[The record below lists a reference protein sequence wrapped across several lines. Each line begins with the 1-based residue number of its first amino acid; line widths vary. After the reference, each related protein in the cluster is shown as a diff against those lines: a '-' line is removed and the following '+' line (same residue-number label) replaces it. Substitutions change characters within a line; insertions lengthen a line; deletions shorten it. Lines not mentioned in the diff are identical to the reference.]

1 MDLRFVFG
9 NFKILREQNLFRYRT
24 TVFEDYNVEER
35 QSIISIYIF
44 PSFLVSLGIK
54 CFSIFVLRTEY
65 LVKLTTPLVIC
76 YLFIDS
82 QFSFILENKEIP

>member
-44 PSFLVSLGIK
+44 PSFLVWALNVFLSL
-54 CFSIFVLRTEY
+54 Y
-65 LVKLTTPLVIC
+65 
-76 YLFIDS
+76 
-82 QFSFILENKEIP
+82 